1 MNKTIL
7 KKKEINDKEKPTTT
21 APIKKKVQIVYSSSE
36 EEEDEEENNSTS
48 SDDENTDVSEAEAEE
63 EDEDEVDDD
72 VSMGSMGDDFEETK
86 KEKEKETKR
95 SKKDVI
101 TTLDA
106 SIFDDEIDDDEVLS
120 DNDVDEVSDDDDEIT
135 ELYSKPN
142 ITPEHYVESQHPEC
156 ILHNMK
162 EIQIMCNI
170 VRNTD
175 GNIIDPLHTTIPIL
189 TKYERARICGQRAT
203 QIDNGSYPLVSV
215 PRGVINSIE
224 IAKLELEQ
232 KVIPFIIQRPLPSGG
247 CEYWRVSD
255 LEVL

>member
-1 MNKTIL
+1 MNKAIL
-7 KKKEINDKEKPTTT
+7 KKKEINDKEKTTTT

-36 EEEDEEENNSTS
+36 EEEEDEEENKSAS
-48 SDDENTDVSEAEAEE
+48 SDDDNTDVSEAEADEE
-63 EDEDEVDDD
+63 EEDEVDDD

-86 KEKEKETKR
+86 KEKETKR

-106 SIFDDEIDDDEVLS
+106 SLFDDEIDDDDEVE
-120 DNDVDEVSDDDDEIT
+120 DVDEVLSDDDDEIPD
-135 ELYSKPN
+135 LYSKPN

-175 GNIIDPLHTTIPIL
+175 GHIIDPLHTTIPFL

-215 PRGVINSIE
+215 PRGVINSLE

-247 CEYWRVSD
+247 CEYWRASD